1 MAMEKVWQWLAILVI
16 AALTGTLI
24 RHITSP
30 KHVVRYELGIGYDGI
45 PAITADIENSAD
57 DRIHLSKE
65 VSWRDAVHMVDSLN
79 MNLRKHPIK

>member
-16 AALTGTLI
+16 ATLTGTLV
-24 RHITSP
+24 RHVVSP

-65 VSWRDAVHMVDSLN
+65 VSWSDAVHMVDSLN
-79 MNLRKHPIK
+79 MNLRKHHIK

>member
-16 AALTGTLI
+16 ATLTGTLV
-24 RHITSP
+24 HHVVSP

-57 DRIHLSKE
+57 DCIRLSKE
-65 VSWRDAVHMVDSLN
+65 VSWSDAVHMVDSLN
-79 MNLRKHPIK
+79 MNLRKHRIK